1 MKANVLI
8 RLNEDVIDAA
18 GRVLKQRL
26 VELGFAEVRAARIG
40 KLIELDIESA
50 DQEGTRERISQ
61 MCDRL
66 LINPDIE
73 NFTVLFEEKK

>member
-8 RLNEDVIDAA
+8 HLNEDVIDAA

-26 VELGFAEVRAARIG
+26 VELGFAEVRGARIG

-50 DQEGTRERISQ
+50 DQAGTQERIGQ

-66 LINPDIE
+66 LLNPDIE
-73 NFTVLFEEKK
+73 NFEIIFEEKK